1 MKNIGLYLYVLI
13 VLHLVSCA
21 QKETV
26 EVPLVYHPS
35 FPIDVEVKME
45 KIPISPE
52 TKSTWELYV
61 VGNRMLL
68 STSEMD
74 NSDDKYAMFNYPEME
89 FIGYVG
95 SRSEFARGTI
105 VTHGK
110 DEFFLKHNE
119 GVEIYQLVADTLQ
132 KISSLELKSG
142 DYPAMRRL
150 DENRWIYENDIR
162 TEDLYDFYMYNSSN
176 HSIRGCGV
184 YPNVQDRYQFKD
196 VKAFKGAYM
205 HGVRVKPDGNR
216 VLVFYN
222 ATRRYR
228 IYDNEG
234 TLLYDGMMDYSNP
247 SSALLVSSNRNQLV
261 WHYESAF
268 VTDKYIYLLCMD
280 RVMSSNSYNNPSIQ
294 VMDWEGN
301 PVARFR
307 LDAYITA
314 FYVDEDKSKFYGVS
328 ATNPGFVFTF
338 DIGSFFNKV

>member
-1 MKNIGLYLYVLI
+1 MKRLWIYECALVAFFLIG
-13 VLHLVSCA
+13 CTQ
-21 QKETV
+21 QKVIEI
-26 EVPLVYHPS
+26 PLKYHSS
-35 FPIDVEVKME
+35 FPKDVEVKIE
-45 KIPISPE
+45 KISVSPE
-52 TKSTWELYV
+52 TESTWEMHVL
-61 VGNRMLL
+61 GDRMLL
-68 STSEMD
+68 ATSEMD
-74 NSDDKYAMFNYPEME
+74 NSNYKYAMFE
-89 FIGYVG
+89 FPGMKFVCYVG
-95 SRSEFARGTI
+95 SRSDFTRGSM
-105 VTHGK
+105 VAQGK
-110 DEFFLKHNE
+110 DELYLRHKNGMDVCQLK
-119 GVEIYQLVADTLQ
+119 GDTLQ
-132 KISSLELKSG
+132 KVASLEL
-142 DYPAMRRL
+142 DDVDCPVMRRL
-150 DENRWIYENDIR
+150 DENRWVYENDYSS
-162 TEDLYDFYMYNSSN
+162 DGLCDFYIYDSLDESF
-176 HSIRGCGV
+176 RPCGV
-184 YPNVQDRYQFKD
+184 YPNVHDRLHFKD
-196 VKAFKGAYM
+196 MKAFKGAYA

-268 VTDKYIYLLCMD
+268 VTDKYIYLLCLD

-314 FYVDEDKSKFYGVS
+314 FYIDEDKSKFYGVS

-338 DIGSFFNKV
+338 DIGSFLNKV